1 MAAST
6 RRRLSTRDRSFRR
19 SRRCAATD
27 AVVRSC
33 GVTATRHPPS
43 PGRPKRERTSTCRPI
58 WRMRSELFVLAG
70 SLVAKEE
77 PFALATVVRRQ
88 PASSSQAGD
97 GALITADG
105 TFHGWL
111 GGSCTQPTVVRE
123 ALKAIADGAP
133 RLIALAPDP
142 QAEKRSGILVFPMTC
157 HSGGSVDIY
166 IEPVLPPSR
175 LLVFGVSPVAQSLAR
190 LGKAM
195 GFAVHVADPAAEAG
209 LFPGAERIW
218 SDASD
223 AAVPLDREHRPWAVV
238 ATMGERDEA
247 AVRAA
252 LATEPMYLGVVAS
265 RKRYAEIEAALVAG
279 GVTREALAFVKS
291 PAGLDIGA
299 RAPEEIAISI
309 LAEIVRVR
317 RAASEAS
324 DFAAPDRRAGLP
336 ALAAAPTKEERDPV
350 CGMMVAVAGARITAE
365 VAGRTWYFCCGGCRE
380 KFLASPGR
388 YVPSAG

>member
-1 MAAST
+1 
-6 RRRLSTRDRSFRR
+6 
-19 SRRCAATD
+19 
-27 AVVRSC
+27 
-33 GVTATRHPPS
+33 
-43 PGRPKRERTSTCRPI
+43 
-58 WRMRSELFVLAG
+58 MRSELLALAG
-70 SLVAKEE
+70 RLAAKGE

-88 PASSSQAGD
+88 PASSAQAGD
-97 GALITADG
+97 GALITGDG

-142 QAEKRSGILVFPMTC
+142 QSEKRPGILVFPMTC

-166 IEPVLPPSR
+166 IEPVLPPAR

-195 GFAVHVADPAAEAG
+195 GFSVHVADPAAEPEM
-209 LFPGAERIW
+209 FPDAERLW
-218 SDASD
+218 TDPD
-223 AAVPLDREHRPWAVV
+223 AVPALSGGPFAVV

-247 AVRAA
+247 AVRSA
-252 LATEPMYLGVVAS
+252 LATEPAYLGVVAS
-265 RKRYAEIEAALVAG
+265 RRRFAEIETALAAAGVA
-279 GVTREALAFVKS
+279 REALAGIRS

-299 RAPEEIAISI
+299 RAPEEIAVSI

-317 RAASEAS
+317 RAGTEVRETAR
-324 DFAAPDRRAGLP
+324 PAGLP
-336 ALAAAPTKEERDPV
+336 TLAAASEKEERDPV
-350 CGMMVAVAGARITAE
+350 CGMMVAVAGARHTAE
-365 VAGRTWYFCCGGCRE
+365 LAGRTWYFCGGGCRE

-388 YVPSAG
+388 YTPPQGVGAGA

>member
-1 MAAST
+1 
-6 RRRLSTRDRSFRR
+6 
-19 SRRCAATD
+19 
-27 AVVRSC
+27 
-33 GVTATRHPPS
+33 
-43 PGRPKRERTSTCRPI
+43 
-58 WRMRSELFVLAG
+58 MRSELFVLAG

-88 PASSSQAGD
+88 PASSAQAGD

-105 TFHGWL
+105 AFHGWL

-142 QAEKRSGILVFPMTC
+142 QAEKRPGILVFPMTC

-175 LLVFGVSPVAQSLAR
+175 LLVFGVSPVAQSLVR

-195 GFAVHVADPAAEAG
+195 GFAVHVADPAAEPG
-209 LFPGAERIW
+209 LFPDAERIW
-218 SDASD
+218 SEASD
-223 AAVPLDREHRPWAVV
+223 AAVPLDRDHRPWAVV

-265 RKRYAEIEAALVAG
+265 RKRFAEIESALVAG
-279 GVTREALAFVKS
+279 GVAREALAAVKS

-317 RAASEAS
+317 RAASEA
-324 DFAAPDRRAGLP
+324 ARPDRPAGLP
-336 ALAAAPTKEERDPV
+336 TLAAAPMKEERDPV
-350 CGMMVAVAGARITAE
+350 CGMMVAVAKARITAE
-365 VAGRTWYFCCGGCRE
+365 VAGRTFYFCCGGCRE

-388 YVPSAG
+388 YAPTAGAGA

>member
-1 MAAST
+1 
-6 RRRLSTRDRSFRR
+6 
-19 SRRCAATD
+19 
-27 AVVRSC
+27 
-33 GVTATRHPPS
+33 
-43 PGRPKRERTSTCRPI
+43 
-58 WRMRSELFVLAG
+58 MRSDLFVLAG
-70 SLVAKEE
+70 ALVAKEE

-88 PASSSQAGD
+88 PASSAQAGD

-105 TFHGWL
+105 SFHGWL

-142 QAEKRSGILVFPMTC
+142 QTEKRPGILVFPMTC

-175 LLVFGVSPVAQSLAR
+175 LLVFGVSPVAQALAR

-195 GFAVHVADPAAEAG
+195 GFAVHVADPAAEPG
-209 LFPGAERIW
+209 LFPDAERLW
-218 SDASD
+218 NDAD
-223 AAVPLDREHRPWAVV
+223 VPLDRDHRPWAVV

-247 AVRAA
+247 ALRAA

-265 RKRYAEIEAALVAG
+265 RKRFAEIEGALIAG
-279 GVTREALAFVKS
+279 GLAREALAAVKS

-299 RAPEEIAISI
+299 RAPEEIAVSI

-317 RAASEAS
+317 RATPQT
-324 DFAAPDRRAGLP
+324 AAEPARPAGLP
-336 ALAAAPTKEERDPV
+336 ALAAAAMKEERDPV
-350 CGMMVAVAGARITAE
+350 CGMMVAVAGARHTAE
-365 VAGRTWYFCCGGCRE
+365 LSGRTWFFCCGGCRE

-388 YVPSAG
+388 YTQTAGAGA